1 MTPSIGVIVNP
12 VAGVGGPAG
21 LKGSDGAEIQAA
33 AITRGSSARAEGRA
47 ADALAL
53 IGRMRP
59 GAHVLTAADSMGEDA
74 SRAAGLTPDIV
85 YRPAAA
91 ETSGRDTTAAATA
104 LAHAGARL
112 ILFAGGDGT
121 ARDVCDAL
129 LGDTAV
135 LGVPAGVKM
144 YSGCFAVSPV
154 AAGAVAA
161 SWMTRGKHPVAEVE
175 VLDVDEEQIRHGRV
189 DPTLYGMVRIPI
201 EPGRTQA
208 RKSPTGASQLG
219 AVRSAAAGVVE
230 RMRPGVTYLLGPG
243 GTISEVATLLGVE
256 GTPLGVD
263 VVRDGALVL
272 ADASEREL
280 LALVDGRVARAV
292 LTVIGGQGFLLG
304 RGNQQISAAVLEKIG
319 DDPLIVVATEEKLID
334 LGGRPL
340 LVDTGDPDLDMR
352 FEGYAKVVTGT
363 RTTSLYP
370 VLAPESK
377 GTS

>member
-1 MTPSIGVIVNP
+1 M
-12 VAGVGGPAG
+12 
-21 LKGSDGAEIQAA
+21 
-33 AITRGSSARAEGRA
+33 
-47 ADALAL
+47 
-53 IGRMRP
+53 
-59 GAHVLTAADSMGEDA
+59 
-74 SRAAGLTPDIV
+74 
-85 YRPAAA
+85 
-91 ETSGRDTTAAATA
+91 
-104 LAHAGARL
+104 
-112 ILFAGGDGT
+112 
-121 ARDVCDAL
+121 
-129 LGDTAV
+129 
-135 LGVPAGVKM
+135 
-144 YSGCFAVSPV
+144 
-154 AAGAVAA
+154 
-161 SWMTRGKHPVAEVE
+161 
-175 VLDVDEEQIRHGRV
+175 
-189 DPTLYGMVRIPI
+189 
-201 EPGRTQA
+201 
-208 RKSPTGASQLG
+208 
-219 AVRSAAAGVVE
+219 
-230 RMRPGVTYLLGPG
+230 
-243 GTISEVATLLGVE
+243 E

-352 FEGYAKVVTGT
+352 FEGYAEVVTGR